1 MEQTDLQGMLGA
13 LTQNPE
19 LMGKL
24 RQIAGGLA
32 ASSAQPEQVEAT
44 PTASPVRPPVL
55 SPTAKRI
62 LGDLGARK
70 QLLTALRPFLQE
82 KRRKRMDEILNL
94 LCLLEAAENT
104 GLLSQLLSGL
114 PKKEGEHVS
123 P

>member
-19 LMGKL
+19 LMSKL

-32 ASSAQPEQVEAT
+32 ASSARVEHTEPTPAT
-44 PTASPVRPPVL
+44 ESPPTVLPVSP
-55 SPTAKRI
+55 AKRL
-62 LGDLGARK
+62 LGDLSSRK
-70 QLLTALRPFLQE
+70 QLLSALRPFLQE
-82 KRRKRMDEILNL
+82 KRRQRLDDILNL
-94 LCLLEAAENT
+94 ICLLEAAEGT

-114 PKKEGEHVS
+114 PKKEGDHVS